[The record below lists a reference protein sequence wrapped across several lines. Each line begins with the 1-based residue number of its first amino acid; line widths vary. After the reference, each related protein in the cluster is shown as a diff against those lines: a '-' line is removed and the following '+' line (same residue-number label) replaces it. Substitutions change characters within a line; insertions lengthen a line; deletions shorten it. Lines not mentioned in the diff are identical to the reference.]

1 MAKVNAKTLKTY
13 NHQGFLTSNSGAN
26 NSDSPL
32 YPTQEDAYYIDAWS
46 GIELTDPNPAKLVKD
61 IEEGVYDK
69 VHFPTKRF
77 LNDLKVK
84 DLAGGLKKFNNLHE
98 LDEQPEGEH
107 FVFYLDG
114 VPKHQQ
120 SKTREIIIRV
130 MSHPDFIYRKEQNSG
145 RKPQI
150 IVNKG
155 LQSVL
160 AWGIH
165 RNQTDHLGNVIPD
178 HFHIFRSAHC
188 ITDKNYGVSTNDK
201 GEFTP
206 FINAA
211 NPNKRIV
218 NAALLLKDNKV
229 RLIVENQINRAL
241 ADAGIEATVEIGSL
255 QEKIGAPEDLKSE
268 KIKKEAEENNEPFA
282 EVAQKHINDQ
292 SLSEEDIS
300 DSLSSHGNLDE
311 ESIEKLEDII
321 KKTAFDSVQQVKLKQ
336 SRIKDLMAEIV
347 KEEQELQAINKGI
360 LYEAKYIQTKN
371 LLNETS
377 RKLESVNK
385 ELEEANKLNDD
396 FNEKIIENT
405 NTISNL
411 NDELARERKYNEEQ
425 ELQLNQLEK
434 ELETEKNI
442 NAENSAL
449 ITTLTDKNT
458 VLTAN
463 LEVEQEKTAD
473 LTDKN
478 AILAANLEL
487 EQGKTAELTAENA
500 ELKEKH
506 KIEIATLR
514 SEFAQKLVKYRK
526 NFVARVKNKV
536 ATAVEHAI
544 QAFRDN
550 ELPSLLKDATT
561 KAVSEYK
568 LKELPGKI
576 RKIREEEAK
585 KSEKEIK
592 ALTNDVS
599 TLKTNVDTLTA
610 DKDTLQKDFDEL
622 FNASKEKATEMN
634 NEIARLKE
642 ILKSNGINPDGDN
655 SPKKPKN
662 DNKI

>member
-1 MAKVNAKTLKTY
+1 MAKVNAKGLKTY

-26 NSDSPL
+26 SSDSPL

-46 GIELTDPNPAKLVKD
+46 GIEITDPNPAKLVKD

-84 DLAGGLKKFNNLHE
+84 DLAGGLKKFNKLHE

-114 VPKHQQ
+114 VPKHLQ
-120 SKTREIIIRV
+120 SKTREIIIREI
-130 MSHPDFIYRKEQNSG
+130 SHPDFIFRKEQNSG

-178 HFHIFRSAHC
+178 HFHLFRSAHC

-201 GEFTP
+201 GEFIP

-229 RLIVENQINRAL
+229 RTIVENQINMAL
-241 ADAGIEATVEIGSL
+241 AAAGIEATVTLGSL
-255 QEKIGAPEDLKSE
+255 QEEIGATDEIKSE
-268 KIKKEAEENNEPFA
+268 KLKKEAEENNKPLA
-282 EVAQKHINDQ
+282 DVAQEHINDE
-292 SLSEEDIS
+292 SLDDEEIS
-300 DSLSSHGNLDE
+300 DSLMQHGNLSE
-311 ESIEKLEDII
+311 QSIEKLESII
-321 KKTAFDSVQQVKLKQ
+321 NKTAFDSNEQVRRKQ
-336 SRIKDLMAEIV
+336 AQIKELMAELV
-347 KEEQELQAINKGI
+347 EREQELQAINKGI
-360 LYEAKYIQTKN
+360 LYEAKYIHAKN

-385 ELEEANKLNDD
+385 ELEESNKLNDE

-425 ELQLNQLEK
+425 ELQLNQLET
-434 ELETEKNI
+434 ELETERKL
-442 NAENSAL
+442 NAKNSAL

-463 LEVEQEKTAD
+463 LEVEQEKTA
-473 LTDKN
+473 
-478 AILAANLEL
+478 
-487 EQGKTAELTAENA
+487 ELTAENA

-506 KIEIATLR
+506 KVEIATLR

-526 NFVARVKNKV
+526 NFVARVRNKV

-544 QAFRDN
+544 QAFKDN
-550 ELPSLLKDATT
+550 QLPSLLKDATT

-568 LKELPGKI
+568 LKELPGKL
-576 RKIREEEAK
+576 KKVREEEAT
-585 KSEKEIK
+585 KSAKEIK
-592 ALTNDVS
+592 ALTNDV
-599 TLKTNVDTLTA
+599 NTLTA

>member
-1 MAKVNAKTLKTY
+1 MAKVNAKGLKTY

-26 NSDSPL
+26 SSDSPL

-46 GIELTDPNPAKLVKD
+46 GIEITDPNPAKLVKD

-84 DLAGGLKKFNNLHE
+84 DLAGGLKKFNKLHE

-114 VPKHQQ
+114 VPKHLQ
-120 SKTREIIIRV
+120 SKTREIIIREI
-130 MSHPDFIYRKEQNSG
+130 SHPDFIFRKEQNSG

-178 HFHIFRSAHC
+178 HFHLFRSAHC

-229 RLIVENQINRAL
+229 RTIVENQINMAL
-241 ADAGIEATVEIGSL
+241 AAAGIEATVTLGSL
-255 QEKIGAPEDLKSE
+255 QEEIGATDEIKSE
-268 KIKKEAEENNEPFA
+268 KLKKEAEENNKPLA
-282 EVAQKHINDQ
+282 DVAQEHINDE
-292 SLSEEDIS
+292 SLDDEEIS
-300 DSLSSHGNLDE
+300 DSLMQHGNLSE
-311 ESIEKLEDII
+311 QSIEKLESII
-321 KKTAFDSVQQVKLKQ
+321 NKTAFDSNEQVRRKQ
-336 SRIKDLMAEIV
+336 AQIKELMAELV
-347 KEEQELQAINKGI
+347 EREQELQAINKGI
-360 LYEAKYIQTKN
+360 LYEAKYIHAKN

-385 ELEEANKLNDD
+385 ELEESNKLNDE

-425 ELQLNQLEK
+425 ELQLNQLEADL
-434 ELETEKNI
+434 ELEKNI
-442 NAENSAL
+442 NAENSEL
-449 ITTLTDKNT
+449 ITTLTDKNAA
-458 VLTAN
+458 LAAN
-463 LEVEQEKTAD
+463 LEVEQE
-473 LTDKN
+473 
-478 AILAANLEL
+478 
-487 EQGKTAELTAENA
+487 KTAELTAENA

-506 KIEIATLR
+506 KVEIATLR

-526 NFVARVKNKV
+526 NFVARVRNKV

-544 QAFRDN
+544 QAFKDN
-550 ELPSLLKDATT
+550 QLPSLLKDATT

-576 RKIREEEAK
+576 RKIREEEAT
-585 KSEKEIK
+585 KSANEIK

-599 TLKTNVDTLTA
+599 ILKTNVETLTA

>member
-1 MAKVNAKTLKTY
+1 MAKVNAKGLKTY

-26 NSDSPL
+26 SSDSPL

-46 GIELTDPNPAKLVKD
+46 GIEITDPNPAKLVKD

-84 DLAGGLKKFNNLHE
+84 DLAGGLKKFNKLHE

-114 VPKHQQ
+114 VPKHLQ
-120 SKTREIIIRV
+120 SKTREIIIREI
-130 MSHPDFIYRKEQNSG
+130 SHPDFIFRKEQNSG

-178 HFHIFRSAHC
+178 HFHLFRSAHC

-201 GEFTP
+201 GEFIP

-229 RLIVENQINRAL
+229 RTIVENQINMAL
-241 ADAGIEATVEIGSL
+241 AAAGIEATVTLGSL
-255 QEKIGAPEDLKSE
+255 QEEIGATDEIKSE
-268 KIKKEAEENNEPFA
+268 KLKKEAEENNKPL
-282 EVAQKHINDQ
+282 DD
-292 SLSEEDIS
+292 EEIS
-300 DSLSSHGNLDE
+300 DSLMQHGNLSE
-311 ESIEKLEDII
+311 QSIEKLESII
-321 KKTAFDSVQQVKLKQ
+321 NKTAFDSNEQVRRKQ
-336 SRIKDLMAEIV
+336 AQIKELMAELV
-347 KEEQELQAINKGI
+347 EREQELQAINKGI
-360 LYEAKYIQTKN
+360 LYEAKYIHAKN

-385 ELEEANKLNDD
+385 ELEESNKLNDE

-425 ELQLNQLEK
+425 ELQLNQLET
-434 ELETEKNI
+434 ELETERNI
-442 NAENSAL
+442 NAKNSAL

-463 LEVEQEKTAD
+463 LEVEQEKTA
-473 LTDKN
+473 
-478 AILAANLEL
+478 
-487 EQGKTAELTAENA
+487 ELTAENA

-506 KIEIATLR
+506 KVEIATLR

-526 NFVARVKNKV
+526 NFVARVRNKV

-544 QAFRDN
+544 QAFKDN
-550 ELPSLLKDATT
+550 QLPSLLKDATT

-568 LKELPGKI
+568 LKELPGKL
-576 RKIREEEAK
+576 KKVREEEAT
-585 KSEKEIK
+585 KSAKEIK
-592 ALTNDVS
+592 ALTNDV
-599 TLKTNVDTLTA
+599 NTLTA

-662 DNKI
+662 DNKK

>member
-1 MAKVNAKTLKTY
+1 MAKVNAKGLKTY

-26 NSDSPL
+26 SSDSPL

-46 GIELTDPNPAKLVKD
+46 GIEITDPNPAKLVKD

-84 DLAGGLKKFNNLHE
+84 DLAGGLKKFNKLHE

-114 VPKHQQ
+114 VPKHLQ
-120 SKTREIIIRV
+120 SKTREIIIREI
-130 MSHPDFIYRKEQNSG
+130 SHPDFIFRKEQNSG

-178 HFHIFRSAHC
+178 HFHLFRSAHC

-201 GEFTP
+201 GEFIP

-229 RLIVENQINRAL
+229 RTIVENQINMAL
-241 ADAGIEATVEIGSL
+241 AAAGIEATVTLGSL
-255 QEKIGAPEDLKSE
+255 QEEIGATDEIKSE
-268 KIKKEAEENNEPFA
+268 KLKKEAEENNKPLA
-282 EVAQKHINDQ
+282 DVAQEHINDE
-292 SLSEEDIS
+292 SLDDEEIS
-300 DSLSSHGNLDE
+300 DSLMQHGNLSE
-311 ESIEKLEDII
+311 QSIEKLESII
-321 KKTAFDSVQQVKLKQ
+321 NKTAFDSNEQVRRKQ
-336 SRIKDLMAEIV
+336 AQIKELMAELV
-347 KEEQELQAINKGI
+347 EREQELQAINKGI
-360 LYEAKYIQTKN
+360 LYEAKYIHAKN

-385 ELEEANKLNDD
+385 DLEESNKLNDE

-425 ELQLNQLEK
+425 ELQLNQLEI
-434 ELETEKNI
+434 ELETERNI
-442 NAENSAL
+442 NAKNSAL

-463 LEVEQEKTAD
+463 LEVEQEKTA
-473 LTDKN
+473 
-478 AILAANLEL
+478 
-487 EQGKTAELTAENA
+487 ELTAENA

-506 KIEIATLR
+506 KVEIATLR

-526 NFVARVKNKV
+526 NFVARVRNKV

-544 QAFRDN
+544 QAFKDN
-550 ELPSLLKDATT
+550 QLPSLLKDATT

-568 LKELPGKI
+568 LKELPGKL
-576 RKIREEEAK
+576 KKVREEEAT
-585 KSEKEIK
+585 KSAKEIK
-592 ALTNDVS
+592 ALTNDV
-599 TLKTNVDTLTA
+599 NTLTA

>member
-1 MAKVNAKTLKTY
+1 MAKVNAKGLKTY

-26 NSDSPL
+26 SSDSPL

-46 GIELTDPNPAKLVKD
+46 GIEITDPNPAKLVKD

-84 DLAGGLKKFNNLHE
+84 DLAGGLKKFNKLHE

-114 VPKHQQ
+114 VPKHLQ
-120 SKTREIIIRV
+120 SKTREIIIREI
-130 MSHPDFIYRKEQNSG
+130 SHPDFIFRKEQNSG

-178 HFHIFRSAHC
+178 HFHLFRSAHC

-201 GEFTP
+201 GEFIP

-229 RLIVENQINRAL
+229 RTIVENQINMAL
-241 ADAGIEATVEIGSL
+241 AAAGIEATVTLGSL
-255 QEKIGAPEDLKSE
+255 QEEIGATDEIKSE
-268 KIKKEAEENNEPFA
+268 KLKKEAEENNKPLA
-282 EVAQKHINDQ
+282 DVAQEHINDE
-292 SLSEEDIS
+292 SLDDEEIS
-300 DSLSSHGNLDE
+300 DSLMQHGNLSE
-311 ESIEKLEDII
+311 QSIEKLESII
-321 KKTAFDSVQQVKLKQ
+321 NKTAFDSNEQVRRKQ
-336 SRIKDLMAEIV
+336 AQIKELMAELV
-347 KEEQELQAINKGI
+347 EREQELQAINKGI
-360 LYEAKYIQTKN
+360 LYEAKYIHAKN

-377 RKLESVNK
+377 KKLESVNK
-385 ELEEANKLNDD
+385 ELEESNKLNDE

-425 ELQLNQLEK
+425 ELQLNQLET
-434 ELETEKNI
+434 ELETERNI
-442 NAENSAL
+442 NAKNSAL

-458 VLTAN
+458 VLT
-463 LEVEQEKTAD
+463 
-473 LTDKN
+473 
-478 AILAANLEL
+478 ANLEL

-506 KIEIATLR
+506 KVEIATLR

-526 NFVARVKNKV
+526 NFVARVRNKV

-544 QAFRDN
+544 QAFKDN
-550 ELPSLLKDATT
+550 QLPSLLKDATT

-568 LKELPGKI
+568 LKELPGKL
-576 RKIREEEAK
+576 KKVREEEAT
-585 KSEKEIK
+585 KSAKEIK
-592 ALTNDVS
+592 ALTNDV
-599 TLKTNVDTLTA
+599 NTLTA

-662 DNKI
+662 DKK

>member
-1 MAKVNAKTLKTY
+1 MAKVNAKGLKTY

-26 NSDSPL
+26 SSDSPL

-46 GIELTDPNPAKLVKD
+46 GIEITDPNPAKLVKD

-84 DLAGGLKKFNNLHE
+84 DLAGGLKKFNKLHE

-114 VPKHQQ
+114 VPKHLQ
-120 SKTREIIIRV
+120 SKTREIIIREI
-130 MSHPDFIYRKEQNSG
+130 SHPDFIFRKEQNSG

-178 HFHIFRSAHC
+178 HFHLFRSAHC

-201 GEFTP
+201 GEFIP

-229 RLIVENQINRAL
+229 RTIVENQINMAL
-241 ADAGIEATVEIGSL
+241 AAAGIEATVTLGSL
-255 QEKIGAPEDLKSE
+255 QEEIGATDEIKSE
-268 KIKKEAEENNEPFA
+268 KLKKEAEENNKPLA
-282 EVAQKHINDQ
+282 DVAQEHINDE
-292 SLSEEDIS
+292 SLDDEEIS
-300 DSLSSHGNLDE
+300 DSLMQHGNLSE
-311 ESIEKLEDII
+311 QSIEKLESII
-321 KKTAFDSVQQVKLKQ
+321 NKTAFDSNEQVRRKQ
-336 SRIKDLMAEIV
+336 AQIKELMAELV
-347 KEEQELQAINKGI
+347 EREQELQAINKGI
-360 LYEAKYIQTKN
+360 LYEAKYIHAKN
-371 LLNETS
+371 LLNEIS
-377 RKLESVNK
+377 RKLEAVNK
-385 ELEEANKLNDD
+385 ELEESNKLNDE

-425 ELQLNQLEK
+425 ELQLNQLET
-434 ELETEKNI
+434 ELETERKI
-442 NAENSAL
+442 NAKNSAL

-463 LEVEQEKTAD
+463 LEVEQEKTA
-473 LTDKN
+473 
-478 AILAANLEL
+478 
-487 EQGKTAELTAENA
+487 ELTAENA

-506 KIEIATLR
+506 KVEIATLR

-544 QAFRDN
+544 QAFKDN
-550 ELPSLLKDATT
+550 QLPSLLKDATT

-576 RKIREEEAK
+576 RKIREEEAT
-585 KSEKEIK
+585 KSANEIK

-599 TLKTNVDTLTA
+599 ILKTNVETLTA

-662 DNKI
+662 DKK

>member
-434 ELETEKNI
+434 ELETERNI
-442 NAENSAL
+442 NAKNSAL

-463 LEVEQEKTAD
+463 LEVEQEKTA
-473 LTDKN
+473 
-478 AILAANLEL
+478 
-487 EQGKTAELTAENA
+487 ELTAENA

-506 KIEIATLR
+506 KVEIATLR

-526 NFVARVKNKV
+526 NFVARVRNKV

-544 QAFRDN
+544 QAFKDN
-550 ELPSLLKDATT
+550 QLPSLLKDATT

-568 LKELPGKI
+568 LKELPGKL
-576 RKIREEEAK
+576 KKVREEEAT
-585 KSEKEIK
+585 KSAKEIK
-592 ALTNDVS
+592 ALTNDV
-599 TLKTNVDTLTA
+599 NTLTA

>member
-1 MAKVNAKTLKTY
+1 MAKVNAKGLKTY

-26 NSDSPL
+26 SSDSPL

-46 GIELTDPNPAKLVKD
+46 GIEITDPNPAKLVKD

-84 DLAGGLKKFNNLHE
+84 DLAGGLKKFNKLHE

-114 VPKHQQ
+114 VPKHLQ
-120 SKTREIIIRV
+120 SKTREIIIREI
-130 MSHPDFIYRKEQNSG
+130 SHPDFIFRKEQNSG

-178 HFHIFRSAHC
+178 HFHLFRSAHC

-201 GEFTP
+201 GEFIP

-229 RLIVENQINRAL
+229 RTIVENQINMAL
-241 ADAGIEATVEIGSL
+241 AAAGIEATVTLGSL
-255 QEKIGAPEDLKSE
+255 QEEIGATDEIKSE
-268 KIKKEAEENNEPFA
+268 KLKKEAEENNKPLA
-282 EVAQKHINDQ
+282 DVAQEHINDE
-292 SLSEEDIS
+292 SLDDEEIS
-300 DSLSSHGNLDE
+300 DSLMQHGNLSE
-311 ESIEKLEDII
+311 QSIEKLESII
-321 KKTAFDSVQQVKLKQ
+321 NKTAFDSNEQVRRKQ
-336 SRIKDLMAEIV
+336 AQIKELMAELV
-347 KEEQELQAINKGI
+347 EREQELQAINKGI
-360 LYEAKYIQTKN
+360 LYEAKYIHAKN

-385 ELEEANKLNDD
+385 ELEESNKLNDE

-425 ELQLNQLEK
+425 ELQLNQLET
-434 ELETEKNI
+434 ELETERNI
-442 NAENSAL
+442 NAKNSAL

-463 LEVEQEKTAD
+463 LEVEQEKTA
-473 LTDKN
+473 
-478 AILAANLEL
+478 
-487 EQGKTAELTAENA
+487 ELTAENA

-506 KIEIATLR
+506 KVEIATLR

-526 NFVARVKNKV
+526 NFVARVRNKV

-544 QAFRDN
+544 QAFKDN
-550 ELPSLLKDATT
+550 QLPSLLKDATT

-568 LKELPGKI
+568 LKELPGKL
-576 RKIREEEAK
+576 KKVREEEAT
-585 KSEKEIK
+585 KSAKEIK
-592 ALTNDVS
+592 ALTTDV
-599 TLKTNVDTLTA
+599 NTLTA

>member
-1 MAKVNAKTLKTY
+1 MAKVNAKGLKTY

-26 NSDSPL
+26 SSDSPL

-46 GIELTDPNPAKLVKD
+46 GIEITDPNPAKLVKD

-84 DLAGGLKKFNNLHE
+84 DLAGGLKKFNKLHE

-114 VPKHQQ
+114 VPKHLQ
-120 SKTREIIIRV
+120 SKTREIIIREI
-130 MSHPDFIYRKEQNSG
+130 SHPDFIFRKEQNSG

-178 HFHIFRSAHC
+178 HFHLFRSAHC

-201 GEFTP
+201 GEFIP

-229 RLIVENQINRAL
+229 RTIVENQINMAL
-241 ADAGIEATVEIGSL
+241 AAAGIEATVTLGSL
-255 QEKIGAPEDLKSE
+255 QEEIGATDEIKSE
-268 KIKKEAEENNEPFA
+268 KLKKEAEENNKPLA
-282 EVAQKHINDQ
+282 DVAQEHINDE
-292 SLSEEDIS
+292 SLDDEEIS
-300 DSLSSHGNLDE
+300 DSLMQHGNLSE
-311 ESIEKLEDII
+311 QSIEKLESII
-321 KKTAFDSVQQVKLKQ
+321 NKTAFDSNEQVRRKQ
-336 SRIKDLMAEIV
+336 AQIKELMAELV
-347 KEEQELQAINKGI
+347 EREQELQAINKGI
-360 LYEAKYIQTKN
+360 LYEAKYIHAKN

-385 ELEEANKLNDD
+385 ELEESNKLNDE

-425 ELQLNQLEK
+425 ELQLNQLET
-434 ELETEKNI
+434 ELETERNI
-442 NAENSAL
+442 NAKNSAL

-458 VLTAN
+458 VLT
-463 LEVEQEKTAD
+463 
-473 LTDKN
+473 
-478 AILAANLEL
+478 ANLEL

-506 KIEIATLR
+506 KVEIATLR

-526 NFVARVKNKV
+526 NFVARVRNKV

-544 QAFRDN
+544 QAFKDN
-550 ELPSLLKDATT
+550 QLPSLLKDATT

-568 LKELPGKI
+568 LKELPGKL
-576 RKIREEEAK
+576 KKVREEEAT
-585 KSEKEIK
+585 KSAKEIK
-592 ALTNDVS
+592 ALTNDV
-599 TLKTNVDTLTA
+599 NTLTA

-662 DNKI
+662 DKK

>member
-1 MAKVNAKTLKTY
+1 MAKVNAKGLKTY

-26 NSDSPL
+26 SSDSPL
-32 YPTQEDAYYIDAWS
+32 YPTQEEAYYIDAWS
-46 GIELTDPNPAKLVKD
+46 GIEITDPNPAKLVKD

-84 DLAGGLKKFNNLHE
+84 DLAGGLKKFNKLHE

-114 VPKHQQ
+114 VPKHLQ
-120 SKTREIIIRV
+120 SKTREIIIREI
-130 MSHPDFIYRKEQNSG
+130 SHPDFIFRKEQNSG

-178 HFHIFRSAHC
+178 HFHLFRSAHC

-201 GEFTP
+201 GEFIP

-229 RLIVENQINRAL
+229 RTIVENQINMAL
-241 ADAGIEATVEIGSL
+241 AAAGIEATVTLGSL
-255 QEKIGAPEDLKSE
+255 QEEIGATDEIKSE
-268 KIKKEAEENNEPFA
+268 KLKKEAEENNKPLA
-282 EVAQKHINDQ
+282 DVAQEHINDE
-292 SLSEEDIS
+292 SLDDEEIS
-300 DSLSSHGNLDE
+300 DSLMQHGNLSE
-311 ESIEKLEDII
+311 QSIEKLESII
-321 KKTAFDSVQQVKLKQ
+321 NKTAFDSNEQVRRKQ
-336 SRIKDLMAEIV
+336 AQIKELMAELV
-347 KEEQELQAINKGI
+347 EREQELQAINKGI
-360 LYEAKYIQTKN
+360 LYEAKYIHAKN

-385 ELEEANKLNDD
+385 ELEESNKLNDE

-425 ELQLNQLEK
+425 ELQLNQLET
-434 ELETEKNI
+434 ELETERNI
-442 NAENSAL
+442 NAKNSAL

-463 LEVEQEKTAD
+463 LEVEQEKTA
-473 LTDKN
+473 
-478 AILAANLEL
+478 
-487 EQGKTAELTAENA
+487 ELTAENA

-506 KIEIATLR
+506 KVEIATLR

-526 NFVARVKNKV
+526 NFVARVRNKV

-544 QAFRDN
+544 QAFKDN
-550 ELPSLLKDATT
+550 QLPSLLKDATT

-568 LKELPGKI
+568 LKELPGKL
-576 RKIREEEAK
+576 KKVREEEAT
-585 KSEKEIK
+585 KSAKEIK
-592 ALTNDVS
+592 ALTNDV
-599 TLKTNVDTLTA
+599 NTLTA

-662 DNKI
+662 DKK

>member
-130 MSHPDFIYRKEQNSG
+130 MSHPDFIFRKEQNSG

-178 HFHIFRSAHC
+178 HFHLFRSAHC

-201 GEFTP
+201 GEFIP

-385 ELEEANKLNDD
+385 ELEEANKLNDE

-425 ELQLNQLEK
+425 ELQLNQLET
-434 ELETEKNI
+434 ELETERNI
-442 NAENSAL
+442 NAKNSAL

-463 LEVEQEKTAD
+463 LEVEQEKTA
-473 LTDKN
+473 
-478 AILAANLEL
+478 
-487 EQGKTAELTAENA
+487 ELTAENA

-506 KIEIATLR
+506 KVEIATLR

-544 QAFRDN
+544 QAFKDHQ
-550 ELPSLLKDATT
+550 LPSLLKDATT

-568 LKELPGKI
+568 LKELPGKL
-576 RKIREEEAK
+576 KKVREEEAT
-585 KSEKEIK
+585 KSANEIK

-599 TLKTNVDTLTA
+599 ILKTNVETLTA

-622 FNASKEKATEMN
+622 FTASKEKATEMN

>member
-1 MAKVNAKTLKTY
+1 MAKVNAKGLKTY

-26 NSDSPL
+26 SSDSPL

-46 GIELTDPNPAKLVKD
+46 GIEITDPNPAKLVKD

-84 DLAGGLKKFNNLHE
+84 DLAGGLKKFNKLHE

-107 FVFYLDG
+107 FVFYLGG
-114 VPKHQQ
+114 VPKHLQ
-120 SKTREIIIRV
+120 SKTREIIIREI
-130 MSHPDFIYRKEQNSG
+130 SHPDFIFRKEQNSG

-178 HFHIFRSAHC
+178 HFHLFRSAHC

-201 GEFTP
+201 GEFIP

-229 RLIVENQINRAL
+229 RTIVENQINMAL
-241 ADAGIEATVEIGSL
+241 AAAGIEATVTLGSL
-255 QEKIGAPEDLKSE
+255 QEEIGATDEIKSE
-268 KIKKEAEENNEPFA
+268 KLKKEAEENNKPLA
-282 EVAQKHINDQ
+282 DVAQEHINDE
-292 SLSEEDIS
+292 SLDDEEIS
-300 DSLSSHGNLDE
+300 DSLMQHGNLSE
-311 ESIEKLEDII
+311 QSIEKLESII
-321 KKTAFDSVQQVKLKQ
+321 NKTAFDSNEQVRRKQ
-336 SRIKDLMAEIV
+336 AQIKELMAELV
-347 KEEQELQAINKGI
+347 EREQELQAINKGI
-360 LYEAKYIQTKN
+360 LYEAKYIHAKN

-385 ELEEANKLNDD
+385 ELEESNKLNDE

-425 ELQLNQLEK
+425 ELQLNQLET
-434 ELETEKNI
+434 ELETERNI
-442 NAENSAL
+442 NAKNSAL

-463 LEVEQEKTAD
+463 LEVEQEKTA
-473 LTDKN
+473 
-478 AILAANLEL
+478 
-487 EQGKTAELTAENA
+487 ELTAENA

-506 KIEIATLR
+506 KVEIATLR

-526 NFVARVKNKV
+526 NFVARVRNKV

-544 QAFRDN
+544 QAFKDN
-550 ELPSLLKDATT
+550 QLPSLLKDATT

-568 LKELPGKI
+568 LKELPGKL
-576 RKIREEEAK
+576 KKVREEEAT
-585 KSEKEIK
+585 KSAKEIK
-592 ALTNDVS
+592 ALTNDV
-599 TLKTNVDTLTA
+599 NTLTA

>member
-1 MAKVNAKTLKTY
+1 MAKVNAKGLKTY

-26 NSDSPL
+26 SSDSPL

-46 GIELTDPNPAKLVKD
+46 GIEITDPNPAKLVKD

-84 DLAGGLKKFNNLHE
+84 DLAGGLKKFNKLHE

-114 VPKHQQ
+114 VPKHLQ
-120 SKTREIIIRV
+120 SKTREIIIREI
-130 MSHPDFIYRKEQNSG
+130 SHPDFIFRKEQNSG

-178 HFHIFRSAHC
+178 HFHLFRSAHC

-201 GEFTP
+201 GEFIP

-229 RLIVENQINRAL
+229 RTIVENQINMAL
-241 ADAGIEATVEIGSL
+241 AAAGIEATVTLGSL
-255 QEKIGAPEDLKSE
+255 QEEIGATDEIKSE
-268 KIKKEAEENNEPFA
+268 KLKKEAEENNKPLA
-282 EVAQKHINDQ
+282 DVAQEHINDE
-292 SLSEEDIS
+292 SLDDEEIS
-300 DSLSSHGNLDE
+300 DSLMQHGNLSE
-311 ESIEKLEDII
+311 QSIEKLESII
-321 KKTAFDSVQQVKLKQ
+321 NKTAFDSNEQVRRKQ
-336 SRIKDLMAEIV
+336 AQIKELMAELV
-347 KEEQELQAINKGI
+347 EREQELQAINKGI
-360 LYEAKYIQTKN
+360 LYEAKYIHAKN
-371 LLNETS
+371 LLNEIS
-377 RKLESVNK
+377 RKLEAVNK
-385 ELEEANKLNDD
+385 ELEESNK
-396 FNEKIIENT
+396 
-405 NTISNL
+405 L

-425 ELQLNQLEK
+425 ELQLNQLET
-434 ELETEKNI
+434 ELETERKI
-442 NAENSAL
+442 NAKNSAL

-463 LEVEQEKTAD
+463 LEVEQEKTA
-473 LTDKN
+473 
-478 AILAANLEL
+478 
-487 EQGKTAELTAENA
+487 ELTAENA

-506 KIEIATLR
+506 KVEIATLR

-544 QAFRDN
+544 QAFKDN
-550 ELPSLLKDATT
+550 QLPSLLKDATT

-576 RKIREEEAK
+576 RKIREEEAT
-585 KSEKEIK
+585 KSANEIK

-599 TLKTNVDTLTA
+599 ILKTNVETLTA

-662 DNKI
+662 DKK

>member
-1 MAKVNAKTLKTY
+1 MAKVNAKGLKTY

-26 NSDSPL
+26 SSDSPL

-46 GIELTDPNPAKLVKD
+46 GIEITDPNPAKLVKD

-84 DLAGGLKKFNNLHE
+84 DLAGGLKKFNKLHE

-114 VPKHQQ
+114 VPKHLQ
-120 SKTREIIIRV
+120 SKTREIIIREI
-130 MSHPDFIYRKEQNSG
+130 SHPDFIFRKEQNSG

-178 HFHIFRSAHC
+178 HFHLFRSAHC

-229 RLIVENQINRAL
+229 RTVVENQINMAL
-241 ADAGIEATVEIGSL
+241 AAAGIEATVTLGSL
-255 QEKIGAPEDLKSE
+255 QEEIGATDEIKSE
-268 KIKKEAEENNEPFA
+268 KLKKEAEENNKPLA
-282 EVAQKHINDQ
+282 DVAQEHINDE
-292 SLSEEDIS
+292 SLDDEEIS
-300 DSLSSHGNLDE
+300 DSLMQHGNLSE
-311 ESIEKLEDII
+311 QSIEKLESII
-321 KKTAFDSVQQVKLKQ
+321 NKTAFDSNEQVRRKQ
-336 SRIKDLMAEIV
+336 AQIKELMAELV
-347 KEEQELQAINKGI
+347 EREQELQAINKGI
-360 LYEAKYIQTKN
+360 LYEAKYIHAKN

-385 ELEEANKLNDD
+385 ELEESNKLNDE

-425 ELQLNQLEK
+425 ELQLNQLET
-434 ELETEKNI
+434 ELETERNI

-458 VLTAN
+458 DLTAN
-463 LEVEQEKTAD
+463 LEVEQE
-473 LTDKN
+473 
-478 AILAANLEL
+478 
-487 EQGKTAELTAENA
+487 KTAELTAENA

-506 KIEIATLR
+506 KVEIATLR

-544 QAFRDN
+544 QAFKDN
-550 ELPSLLKDATT
+550 QLPSLLKDATT

-576 RKIREEEAK
+576 RKIREEEAT
-585 KSEKEIK
+585 KSANEIK

-599 TLKTNVDTLTA
+599 ILKTNVETLTA

>member
-1 MAKVNAKTLKTY
+1 M
-13 NHQGFLTSNSGAN
+13 
-26 NSDSPL
+26 
-32 YPTQEDAYYIDAWS
+32 
-46 GIELTDPNPAKLVKD
+46 
-61 IEEGVYDK
+61 
-69 VHFPTKRF
+69 
-77 LNDLKVK
+77 
-84 DLAGGLKKFNNLHE
+84 
-98 LDEQPEGEH
+98 
-107 FVFYLDG
+107 
-114 VPKHQQ
+114 
-120 SKTREIIIRV
+120 
-130 MSHPDFIYRKEQNSG
+130 
-145 RKPQI
+145 
-150 IVNKG
+150 
-155 LQSVL
+155 L

-178 HFHIFRSAHC
+178 HFHLFRSAHC

-201 GEFTP
+201 GEFIP

-241 ADAGIEATVEIGSL
+241 AAAGIEATVTLGSL
-255 QEKIGAPEDLKSE
+255 QEEIGATDEIKSE
-268 KIKKEAEENNEPFA
+268 KLKKEAEENNKPLA
-282 EVAQKHINDQ
+282 DVAQEHINDE
-292 SLSEEDIS
+292 SLDDEEIS
-300 DSLSSHGNLDE
+300 DSLMQHGNLSE
-311 ESIEKLEDII
+311 QSIEKLESII
-321 KKTAFDSVQQVKLKQ
+321 NKTAFDSNEQVRRKQ
-336 SRIKDLMAEIV
+336 AQIKELMAELV
-347 KEEQELQAINKGI
+347 EREQELQAINKGI
-360 LYEAKYIQTKN
+360 LYEAKYIHAKN

-385 ELEEANKLNDD
+385 ELEESNKLNDE

-425 ELQLNQLEK
+425 ELQLNQLET
-434 ELETEKNI
+434 ELETERNI
-442 NAENSAL
+442 NAKNSAL

-463 LEVEQEKTAD
+463 LEVEQEKTA
-473 LTDKN
+473 
-478 AILAANLEL
+478 
-487 EQGKTAELTAENA
+487 ELTAENA

-506 KIEIATLR
+506 KVEIATLR

-526 NFVARVKNKV
+526 NFVARVRNKV

-544 QAFRDN
+544 QAFKDN
-550 ELPSLLKDATT
+550 QLPSLLKDATT

-568 LKELPGKI
+568 LKELPGKL
-576 RKIREEEAK
+576 KKVREEEAT
-585 KSEKEIK
+585 KSAKEIK
-592 ALTNDVS
+592 ALTNDV
-599 TLKTNVDTLTA
+599 NTLTA

-662 DNKI
+662 DKK

>member
-1 MAKVNAKTLKTY
+1 MAKVNAKGLKTY

-26 NSDSPL
+26 SSDSPL

-46 GIELTDPNPAKLVKD
+46 GIEITDPNPAKLVKD

-84 DLAGGLKKFNNLHE
+84 DLAGGLKKFNKLHE

-114 VPKHQQ
+114 VPKHLQ
-120 SKTREIIIRV
+120 SKTREIIIREI
-130 MSHPDFIYRKEQNSG
+130 SHPDFIFRKEQNSG

-178 HFHIFRSAHC
+178 HFHLFRSAHC

-201 GEFTP
+201 GEFIP

-229 RLIVENQINRAL
+229 RTIVENQINRAL
-241 ADAGIEATVEIGSL
+241 AAAGIEATVTLGSL
-255 QEKIGAPEDLKSE
+255 QEEIGATDEIKSE
-268 KIKKEAEENNEPFA
+268 KLKKEAEENNKPLA
-282 EVAQKHINDQ
+282 DVAQEHINDE
-292 SLSEEDIS
+292 SLDDEEIS
-300 DSLSSHGNLDE
+300 DSLMQHGNLSE
-311 ESIEKLEDII
+311 QSIEKLESII
-321 KKTAFDSVQQVKLKQ
+321 NKTAFDSNEQVRRKQ
-336 SRIKDLMAEIV
+336 AQIKELMAELV
-347 KEEQELQAINKGI
+347 EREQELQAINKGI
-360 LYEAKYIQTKN
+360 LYEAKYIHAKN

-385 ELEEANKLNDD
+385 ELEESNKLNDE

-425 ELQLNQLEK
+425 ELQLNQLET
-434 ELETEKNI
+434 ELETERKI
-442 NAENSAL
+442 NAKNSAL

-463 LEVEQEKTAD
+463 LEVEQEKTA
-473 LTDKN
+473 
-478 AILAANLEL
+478 
-487 EQGKTAELTAENA
+487 ELTAENA

-506 KIEIATLR
+506 KVEIATLR

-544 QAFRDN
+544 QAFKDN
-550 ELPSLLKDATT
+550 QLPSLLKDATT

-576 RKIREEEAK
+576 RKIREEEAT
-585 KSEKEIK
+585 KSANEIK

-599 TLKTNVDTLTA
+599 ILKTNVETLTA

-662 DNKI
+662 DKK

>member
-1 MAKVNAKTLKTY
+1 MAKVNAKGLKTY

-26 NSDSPL
+26 SSDSPL

-46 GIELTDPNPAKLVKD
+46 GIEITDPNPAKLVKD

-84 DLAGGLKKFNNLHE
+84 DLAGGLKKFNKLHE

-114 VPKHQQ
+114 VPKHLQ
-120 SKTREIIIRV
+120 SKTREIIIREI
-130 MSHPDFIYRKEQNSG
+130 SHPDFIFRKEQNSG

-178 HFHIFRSAHC
+178 HFHLFRSAHC

-201 GEFTP
+201 GEFIP

-229 RLIVENQINRAL
+229 RTIVENQINMAL
-241 ADAGIEATVEIGSL
+241 AAAGIEATVTLGSL
-255 QEKIGAPEDLKSE
+255 QEEIGATDEIKSE
-268 KIKKEAEENNEPFA
+268 KLKKEAEENNKPLA
-282 EVAQKHINDQ
+282 DVAQEHINDE
-292 SLSEEDIS
+292 SLDDEEIS
-300 DSLSSHGNLDE
+300 DSLMQHGNLSE
-311 ESIEKLEDII
+311 QSIEKLESII
-321 KKTAFDSVQQVKLKQ
+321 NKTAFDSNEQVRRKQ
-336 SRIKDLMAEIV
+336 AQIKELMAELV
-347 KEEQELQAINKGI
+347 EREQELQAINKGI
-360 LYEAKYIQTKN
+360 LYEAKYIHAKN

-385 ELEEANKLNDD
+385 ELEESNKLNDE

-425 ELQLNQLEK
+425 ELQLNQLEADL
-434 ELETEKNI
+434 ELEKNI
-442 NAENSAL
+442 NAENSEL
-449 ITTLTDKNT
+449 ITTLTDKNA
-458 VLTAN
+458 VLAAN
-463 LEVEQEKTAD
+463 LEVEQE
-473 LTDKN
+473 
-478 AILAANLEL
+478 
-487 EQGKTAELTAENA
+487 KTAELTAENA

-506 KIEIATLR
+506 KVEIATLR

-526 NFVARVKNKV
+526 NFVARVRNKV

-544 QAFRDN
+544 QAFKDN
-550 ELPSLLKDATT
+550 QLPSLLKDATT

-568 LKELPGKI
+568 LKELPGKL
-576 RKIREEEAK
+576 KKVREEEAI
-585 KSEKEIK
+585 KSAKEIK
-592 ALTNDVS
+592 ALTNDV
-599 TLKTNVDTLTA
+599 NTLTA

-622 FNASKEKATEMN
+622 FTASKEKATEMN

-662 DNKI
+662 DNKK

>member
-1 MAKVNAKTLKTY
+1 MAKVNAKGLKTY

-26 NSDSPL
+26 SSDSPL

-46 GIELTDPNPAKLVKD
+46 GIEITDPNPAKLVKD

-84 DLAGGLKKFNNLHE
+84 DLAGGLKKFNKLHE

-114 VPKHQQ
+114 VPKHLQ
-120 SKTREIIIRV
+120 SKTREIIIREI
-130 MSHPDFIYRKEQNSG
+130 SHPDFIFRKEQNSG

-178 HFHIFRSAHC
+178 HFHLFRSAHC

-201 GEFTP
+201 GEFIP

-229 RLIVENQINRAL
+229 RTIVENQINMAL
-241 ADAGIEATVEIGSL
+241 AAAGIEATVTLGSL
-255 QEKIGAPEDLKSE
+255 QEEIGATDEIKSE
-268 KIKKEAEENNEPFA
+268 KLKKEAEENNKPLA
-282 EVAQKHINDQ
+282 DVAQEHINDE
-292 SLSEEDIS
+292 SLDDEEIS
-300 DSLSSHGNLDE
+300 DSLMQHGNLSE
-311 ESIEKLEDII
+311 QSIEKLESII
-321 KKTAFDSVQQVKLKQ
+321 NKTAFDSNEQVRRKQ
-336 SRIKDLMAEIV
+336 AQIKELMAELV
-347 KEEQELQAINKGI
+347 EREQELQAINKGI
-360 LYEAKYIQTKN
+360 LYEAKYIHAKN

-385 ELEEANKLNDD
+385 ELEESNKLNDE

-425 ELQLNQLEK
+425 ELQLNQLET
-434 ELETEKNI
+434 ELETERNI
-442 NAENSAL
+442 NAKNSAL

-463 LEVEQEKTAD
+463 LEVEQEKTA
-473 LTDKN
+473 
-478 AILAANLEL
+478 
-487 EQGKTAELTAENA
+487 ELTAENA

-506 KIEIATLR
+506 KVEIATLR

-526 NFVARVKNKV
+526 NFVARVRNKV

-544 QAFRDN
+544 QAFKDN
-550 ELPSLLKDATT
+550 QLPSLLKDATT

-568 LKELPGKI
+568 LKELPGKL
-576 RKIREEEAK
+576 KKVREEEAT
-585 KSEKEIK
+585 KSAKEIK
-592 ALTNDVS
+592 ALTNDV
-599 TLKTNVDTLTA
+599 NTLTA

-634 NEIARLKE
+634 NEIVRLKE

-662 DNKI
+662 DKK

>member
-1 MAKVNAKTLKTY
+1 MAKVNAKGLKTY

-26 NSDSPL
+26 SSDSPL

-46 GIELTDPNPAKLVKD
+46 GIEITDPNPAKLVKD

-84 DLAGGLKKFNNLHE
+84 DLAGGLKKFNKLHE

-114 VPKHQQ
+114 VPKHLQ
-120 SKTREIIIRV
+120 SKTREIIIREI
-130 MSHPDFIYRKEQNSG
+130 SHPDFIFRKEQNSG

-178 HFHIFRSAHC
+178 HFHLFRSAHC

-201 GEFTP
+201 GEFIP

-229 RLIVENQINRAL
+229 RTIVENQINMAL
-241 ADAGIEATVEIGSL
+241 AAAGIEATVTLGSL
-255 QEKIGAPEDLKSE
+255 QEEIGATDEIKSE
-268 KIKKEAEENNEPFA
+268 KLKKEAEENNKPLA
-282 EVAQKHINDQ
+282 DVAQEHINDE
-292 SLSEEDIS
+292 SLDDEEIS
-300 DSLSSHGNLDE
+300 DSLMQHGNLSE
-311 ESIEKLEDII
+311 QSIEKLESII
-321 KKTAFDSVQQVKLKQ
+321 NKTAFDSNEQVRRKQ
-336 SRIKDLMAEIV
+336 AQIKELMAELV
-347 KEEQELQAINKGI
+347 EREQELQAINKGI
-360 LYEAKYIQTKN
+360 LYEAKYIHAKN

-385 ELEEANKLNDD
+385 ELEESNKLNDE

-425 ELQLNQLEK
+425 ELQLNQLET
-434 ELETEKNI
+434 ELKTERNI

-458 VLTAN
+458 V
-463 LEVEQEKTAD
+463 
-473 LTDKN
+473 
-478 AILAANLEL
+478 LAANLEL

-506 KIEIATLR
+506 KVEIATLR

-526 NFVARVKNKV
+526 NFVARVRNKV

-544 QAFRDN
+544 QAFKDN
-550 ELPSLLKDATT
+550 QLPSLLKDATT

-568 LKELPGKI
+568 LKELPGKL
-576 RKIREEEAK
+576 KKVREEEAT
-585 KSEKEIK
+585 KSAKEIK
-592 ALTNDVS
+592 ALTNDV
-599 TLKTNVDTLTA
+599 NTLTA

>member
-1 MAKVNAKTLKTY
+1 MAKVNAKGLKTY

-26 NSDSPL
+26 SSDSPL

-46 GIELTDPNPAKLVKD
+46 GIEITDPNPAKLVKD

-84 DLAGGLKKFNNLHE
+84 DLAGGLKKFNKLHE

-114 VPKHQQ
+114 VPKHLQ
-120 SKTREIIIRV
+120 SKTREIIIREI
-130 MSHPDFIYRKEQNSG
+130 SHPDFIFRKEQNSG

-178 HFHIFRSAHC
+178 HFHLFRSAHC

-201 GEFTP
+201 GEFIP

-229 RLIVENQINRAL
+229 RTIVENQINMAL
-241 ADAGIEATVEIGSL
+241 AAAGIEATVTLGSL
-255 QEKIGAPEDLKSE
+255 QEEIGATDEIKSE
-268 KIKKEAEENNEPFA
+268 KLKKEAEENNKPLA
-282 EVAQKHINDQ
+282 DVAQEHINDE
-292 SLSEEDIS
+292 SLDDEEIS
-300 DSLSSHGNLDE
+300 DSLMQHGNLSE
-311 ESIEKLEDII
+311 QSIEKLESII
-321 KKTAFDSVQQVKLKQ
+321 NKTAFDSNEQVRRKQ
-336 SRIKDLMAEIV
+336 AQIKELMAELV
-347 KEEQELQAINKGI
+347 EREQELQAINKGI
-360 LYEAKYIQTKN
+360 LYEAKYIHAKN

-385 ELEEANKLNDD
+385 ELEESNKLNDE

-425 ELQLNQLEK
+425 ELQLNQLET
-434 ELETEKNI
+434 ELKTERNI

-463 LEVEQEKTAD
+463 LEVEQEKTA
-473 LTDKN
+473 
-478 AILAANLEL
+478 
-487 EQGKTAELTAENA
+487 ELTAENA

-506 KIEIATLR
+506 KVEIATLR

-526 NFVARVKNKV
+526 NFVARVRNKV

-544 QAFRDN
+544 QAFKDN
-550 ELPSLLKDATT
+550 QLPSLLKDATT

-568 LKELPGKI
+568 LKELPGKL
-576 RKIREEEAK
+576 KKVREEEAT
-585 KSEKEIK
+585 KSAKEIK
-592 ALTNDVS
+592 ALTNDV
-599 TLKTNVDTLTA
+599 NTLTA

>member
-26 NSDSPL
+26 SSDSPL

-46 GIELTDPNPAKLVKD
+46 GIEITDPNPAKLVKD

-84 DLAGGLKKFNNLHE
+84 DLAGGLKKFNKLHE

-114 VPKHQQ
+114 VPKHLQ
-120 SKTREIIIRV
+120 SKTREIIIREI
-130 MSHPDFIYRKEQNSG
+130 SHPDFIFRKEQNSG

-178 HFHIFRSAHC
+178 HFHLFRSAHC

-201 GEFTP
+201 GEFIP

-229 RLIVENQINRAL
+229 RTIVENQINMAL
-241 ADAGIEATVEIGSL
+241 AAAGIEATVTLGSL
-255 QEKIGAPEDLKSE
+255 QEEIGATDEIKSE
-268 KIKKEAEENNEPFA
+268 KLKKEAEENNKPLA
-282 EVAQKHINDQ
+282 DVAQEHINDE
-292 SLSEEDIS
+292 SLDDEEIS
-300 DSLSSHGNLDE
+300 DSLMQHGNLSE
-311 ESIEKLEDII
+311 QSIEKLESII
-321 KKTAFDSVQQVKLKQ
+321 NKTAFDSNEQVRRKQ
-336 SRIKDLMAEIV
+336 AQIKELMAELV
-347 KEEQELQAINKGI
+347 EREQELQAINKGI
-360 LYEAKYIQTKN
+360 LYEAKYIHAKN

-385 ELEEANKLNDD
+385 ELEESNKLNDE

-425 ELQLNQLEK
+425 ELQLNQLEADL
-434 ELETEKNI
+434 ELEKNI
-442 NAENSAL
+442 NAKNSEL
-449 ITTLTDKNT
+449 ITTLTDKNAA
-458 VLTAN
+458 LAAN
-463 LEVEQEKTAD
+463 LEVEQE
-473 LTDKN
+473 
-478 AILAANLEL
+478 
-487 EQGKTAELTAENA
+487 KTAELTAENA

-506 KIEIATLR
+506 KVEIATLR

-526 NFVARVKNKV
+526 NFVARVRNKV

-544 QAFRDN
+544 QAFKDN
-550 ELPSLLKDATT
+550 QLPSLLKDATT

-568 LKELPGKI
+568 LKELPGKL
-576 RKIREEEAK
+576 KKVREEEAT
-585 KSEKEIK
+585 KSAKEIK
-592 ALTNDVS
+592 ALTNDV
-599 TLKTNVDTLTA
+599 NTLTA

>member
-1 MAKVNAKTLKTY
+1 MAKVNAKGLKTY

-26 NSDSPL
+26 SSDSPL

-46 GIELTDPNPAKLVKD
+46 GIEITDPNPAKLVKD

-84 DLAGGLKKFNNLHE
+84 DLAGGLKKFNKLHE

-114 VPKHQQ
+114 VPKHLQ
-120 SKTREIIIRV
+120 SKTREIIIREI
-130 MSHPDFIYRKEQNSG
+130 SHPDFIFRKEQNSG

-178 HFHIFRSAHC
+178 HFHLFRSAHC

-201 GEFTP
+201 GEFIP

-229 RLIVENQINRAL
+229 RTIVENQINMAL
-241 ADAGIEATVEIGSL
+241 AAAGIEATVTLGSL
-255 QEKIGAPEDLKSE
+255 QEEIGATDEIKSE
-268 KIKKEAEENNEPFA
+268 KLKKEAEENNKPLA
-282 EVAQKHINDQ
+282 DVAQEHINDE
-292 SLSEEDIS
+292 SLDDEEIS
-300 DSLSSHGNLDE
+300 DSLMQHGNLSE
-311 ESIEKLEDII
+311 QSIEKLESII
-321 KKTAFDSVQQVKLKQ
+321 NKTAFDSNEQVRRKQ
-336 SRIKDLMAEIV
+336 AQIKELMAELV
-347 KEEQELQAINKGI
+347 EREQELQAINKGI
-360 LYEAKYIQTKN
+360 LYEAKYIHAKN

-385 ELEEANKLNDD
+385 ELEESNKLNDE

-425 ELQLNQLEK
+425 ELQLNQLET
-434 ELETEKNI
+434 ELETERNI
-442 NAENSAL
+442 NTKNSAL

-463 LEVEQEKTAD
+463 LEVEQEKTA
-473 LTDKN
+473 
-478 AILAANLEL
+478 
-487 EQGKTAELTAENA
+487 ELTAENA

-506 KIEIATLR
+506 KVEIATLR

-526 NFVARVKNKV
+526 NFVARVRNKV

-544 QAFRDN
+544 QAFKDN
-550 ELPSLLKDATT
+550 QLPSLLKDATT

-568 LKELPGKI
+568 LKELPGKL
-576 RKIREEEAK
+576 KKVREEEAT
-585 KSEKEIK
+585 KSAKEIK
-592 ALTNDVS
+592 ALTNDV
-599 TLKTNVDTLTA
+599 NTLTA

>member
-1 MAKVNAKTLKTY
+1 MAKVNAKGLKTY

-26 NSDSPL
+26 SSDSPL

-46 GIELTDPNPAKLVKD
+46 GIEITDPNPAKLVKD

-84 DLAGGLKKFNNLHE
+84 DLAGGLKKFNKLHE

-114 VPKHQQ
+114 VPKHLQ
-120 SKTREIIIRV
+120 SKTREIIIREI
-130 MSHPDFIYRKEQNSG
+130 SHPDFIFRKEQNSG

-178 HFHIFRSAHC
+178 HFHLFRSAHC

-229 RLIVENQINRAL
+229 RTIVENQINMAL
-241 ADAGIEATVEIGSL
+241 AAAGIEATVTLGSL
-255 QEKIGAPEDLKSE
+255 QEEIGATDEIKSE
-268 KIKKEAEENNEPFA
+268 KLKKEAEENNKPLA
-282 EVAQKHINDQ
+282 DVAQEHINDE
-292 SLSEEDIS
+292 SLDDEEIS
-300 DSLSSHGNLDE
+300 DSLMQHGNLSE
-311 ESIEKLEDII
+311 QSIEKLESII
-321 KKTAFDSVQQVKLKQ
+321 NKTAFDSNEQVRRKQ
-336 SRIKDLMAEIV
+336 AQIKELMAELV
-347 KEEQELQAINKGI
+347 EREQELQAINKGI
-360 LYEAKYIQTKN
+360 LYEAKYIHAKN

-385 ELEEANKLNDD
+385 ELEESNKLNDE

-425 ELQLNQLEK
+425 ELQLNQLET
-434 ELETEKNI
+434 ELKTERNI

-458 VLTAN
+458 V
-463 LEVEQEKTAD
+463 
-473 LTDKN
+473 
-478 AILAANLEL
+478 LAANLEL

-506 KIEIATLR
+506 KVEIATLR

-526 NFVARVKNKV
+526 NFVARVRNKV

-544 QAFRDN
+544 QAFKDN
-550 ELPSLLKDATT
+550 QLPSLLKDATT

-568 LKELPGKI
+568 LKELPGKL
-576 RKIREEEAK
+576 KKVREEEAT
-585 KSEKEIK
+585 KSAKEIK
-592 ALTNDVS
+592 ALTNDV
-599 TLKTNVDTLTA
+599 NTLTA

-662 DNKI
+662 DKK

>member
-1 MAKVNAKTLKTY
+1 MAKVNAKGLKTY

-26 NSDSPL
+26 SSDSPL

-46 GIELTDPNPAKLVKD
+46 GIEITDPNPAKLVKD

-84 DLAGGLKKFNNLHE
+84 DLAGGLKKFNKLHE

-114 VPKHQQ
+114 VPKHLQ
-120 SKTREIIIRV
+120 SKTREIIIREI
-130 MSHPDFIYRKEQNSG
+130 SHPDFIFRKEQNSG

-178 HFHIFRSAHC
+178 HFHLFRSAHC

-201 GEFTP
+201 GEFIP

-229 RLIVENQINRAL
+229 RTIVENQINMAL
-241 ADAGIEATVEIGSL
+241 AAAGIEATVTLGSL
-255 QEKIGAPEDLKSE
+255 QEEIGATDEIKSE
-268 KIKKEAEENNEPFA
+268 KLKKEAEENNKPLA
-282 EVAQKHINDQ
+282 DVAQEHINDE
-292 SLSEEDIS
+292 SLDDEEIS
-300 DSLSSHGNLDE
+300 DSLMQYGNLSE
-311 ESIEKLEDII
+311 QSIEKLESII
-321 KKTAFDSVQQVKLKQ
+321 NKTAFDSNEQVRRKQ
-336 SRIKDLMAEIV
+336 AQIKELMAELV
-347 KEEQELQAINKGI
+347 EREQELQAINKGI
-360 LYEAKYIQTKN
+360 LYEAKYIHAKN
-371 LLNETS
+371 LLNEIS
-377 RKLESVNK
+377 RKLEAVNK
-385 ELEEANKLNDD
+385 ELEESNKLNDE

-425 ELQLNQLEK
+425 ELQLNQLEADL
-434 ELETEKNI
+434 ELEKKI
-442 NAENSAL
+442 NAENSEL
-449 ITTLTDKNT
+449 ITTLTDKNAA
-458 VLTAN
+458 LAAN
-463 LEVEQEKTAD
+463 LEVEQE
-473 LTDKN
+473 
-478 AILAANLEL
+478 
-487 EQGKTAELTAENA
+487 KTAELTAENA

-506 KIEIATLR
+506 KVEIATLR

-526 NFVARVKNKV
+526 NFVARVRNKV

-544 QAFRDN
+544 QAFKDN
-550 ELPSLLKDATT
+550 QLPSLLKDATT

-568 LKELPGKI
+568 LKELPGKL
-576 RKIREEEAK
+576 KKVREEEAT
-585 KSEKEIK
+585 KSAKEIK
-592 ALTNDVS
+592 ALTNDV
-599 TLKTNVDTLTA
+599 NTLTA

-662 DNKI
+662 DKK

>member
-1 MAKVNAKTLKTY
+1 MAKVNAKGLKTY

-26 NSDSPL
+26 SSDSPL

-46 GIELTDPNPAKLVKD
+46 GIEITDPNPAKLVKD

-84 DLAGGLKKFNNLHE
+84 DLAGGLKKFNKLHE

-114 VPKHQQ
+114 VPKHLQ
-120 SKTREIIIRV
+120 SKTREIIIREI
-130 MSHPDFIYRKEQNSG
+130 SHPDFIFRKEQNSG

-178 HFHIFRSAHC
+178 HFHLFRSAHC

-201 GEFTP
+201 GEFIP

-241 ADAGIEATVEIGSL
+241 AAAGIEATVTLGSL
-255 QEKIGAPEDLKSE
+255 QEEIGATDEIKSE
-268 KIKKEAEENNEPFA
+268 KLKKEAEENNKPLA
-282 EVAQKHINDQ
+282 DVAQEHINDE
-292 SLSEEDIS
+292 SLDDEEIS
-300 DSLSSHGNLDE
+300 DSLMQHGNLSE
-311 ESIEKLEDII
+311 QSIEKLESII
-321 KKTAFDSVQQVKLKQ
+321 NKTAFDSNEQVRRKQ
-336 SRIKDLMAEIV
+336 AQIKELMAELV
-347 KEEQELQAINKGI
+347 EREQELQAINKGI
-360 LYEAKYIQTKN
+360 LYEAKYIHAKN

-385 ELEEANKLNDD
+385 ELEESNKLNDE

-425 ELQLNQLEK
+425 ELQLNQLEA
-434 ELETEKNI
+434 ELETERNI
-442 NAENSAL
+442 NAKNSAL

-463 LEVEQEKTAD
+463 LEVEQEKTA
-473 LTDKN
+473 
-478 AILAANLEL
+478 
-487 EQGKTAELTAENA
+487 ELTAENA

-506 KIEIATLR
+506 KVEIATLR

-526 NFVARVKNKV
+526 NFVARVRNKV

-544 QAFRDN
+544 QAFKDN
-550 ELPSLLKDATT
+550 QLPSLLKDATT

-568 LKELPGKI
+568 LKELPGKL
-576 RKIREEEAK
+576 KKVREEEAT
-585 KSEKEIK
+585 KSAKEIK
-592 ALTNDVS
+592 ALTNDV
-599 TLKTNVDTLTA
+599 NTLTA

-662 DNKI
+662 DKK

>member
-1 MAKVNAKTLKTY
+1 MAKVNAKGLKTY

-26 NSDSPL
+26 SSDSPL
-32 YPTQEDAYYIDAWS
+32 YPTQEDAYYVDAWS
-46 GIELTDPNPAKLVKD
+46 GIEITDPNPAKLVKD

-84 DLAGGLKKFNNLHE
+84 DLAGGLKKFNKLHE

-114 VPKHQQ
+114 VPKHLQ
-120 SKTREIIIRV
+120 SKTREIIIREI
-130 MSHPDFIYRKEQNSG
+130 SHPDFIFRKEQNSG

-178 HFHIFRSAHC
+178 HFHLFRSAHC

-201 GEFTP
+201 GEFIP

-229 RLIVENQINRAL
+229 RTIVENQINMAL
-241 ADAGIEATVEIGSL
+241 AAAGIEATVTLGSL
-255 QEKIGAPEDLKSE
+255 QEEIGATDEIKSE
-268 KIKKEAEENNEPFA
+268 KLKKEAEENNKPLA
-282 EVAQKHINDQ
+282 DVAQEHINDE
-292 SLSEEDIS
+292 SLDDEEIS
-300 DSLSSHGNLDE
+300 DSLMQHGNLSE
-311 ESIEKLEDII
+311 QSIEKLESII
-321 KKTAFDSVQQVKLKQ
+321 NKTAFDSNEQVRRKQ
-336 SRIKDLMAEIV
+336 AQIKELMAELV
-347 KEEQELQAINKGI
+347 EREQELQAINKGI
-360 LYEAKYIQTKN
+360 LYEAKYIHAKN

-385 ELEEANKLNDD
+385 ELEESNKLNDE

-425 ELQLNQLEK
+425 ELQLNQLET
-434 ELETEKNI
+434 ELETERNI
-442 NAENSAL
+442 NAKNSAL

-458 VLTAN
+458 VLT
-463 LEVEQEKTAD
+463 
-473 LTDKN
+473 
-478 AILAANLEL
+478 ANLEL

-506 KIEIATLR
+506 KVEIATLR

-526 NFVARVKNKV
+526 NFVARVRNKV

-544 QAFRDN
+544 QAFKDN
-550 ELPSLLKDATT
+550 QLPSLLKDATT

-568 LKELPGKI
+568 LKELPGKL
-576 RKIREEEAK
+576 KKVREEEAT
-585 KSEKEIK
+585 KSAKEIK
-592 ALTNDVS
+592 ALTNDV
-599 TLKTNVDTLTA
+599 NTLTA

-662 DNKI
+662 DKK

>member
-1 MAKVNAKTLKTY
+1 MAKVNAKGLKTY

-26 NSDSPL
+26 SSDSPL

-46 GIELTDPNPAKLVKD
+46 GIEITDPNPAKLVKD

-84 DLAGGLKKFNNLHE
+84 DLAGGLKKFNKLHE

-114 VPKHQQ
+114 VPKHLQ
-120 SKTREIIIRV
+120 SKTREIIIREI
-130 MSHPDFIYRKEQNSG
+130 SHPDFIFRKEQNSG

-178 HFHIFRSAHC
+178 HFHLFRSAHC

-201 GEFTP
+201 GEFIP

-229 RLIVENQINRAL
+229 RTIVENQINMAL
-241 ADAGIEATVEIGSL
+241 AAAGIEATVTLGSL
-255 QEKIGAPEDLKSE
+255 QEEIGATDEIKSE
-268 KIKKEAEENNEPFA
+268 KLKKEAEENNKPLA
-282 EVAQKHINDQ
+282 DVAQEHINDE
-292 SLSEEDIS
+292 SLDDEEIS
-300 DSLSSHGNLDE
+300 DSLMQHGNLSE
-311 ESIEKLEDII
+311 QSIEKLESII
-321 KKTAFDSVQQVKLKQ
+321 NKTAFDSNEQVRRKQ
-336 SRIKDLMAEIV
+336 AQIKELMAELV
-347 KEEQELQAINKGI
+347 EREQELQAINKGI
-360 LYEAKYIQTKN
+360 LYEAKYIHAKN

-385 ELEEANKLNDD
+385 ELEESNKLNDE

-425 ELQLNQLEK
+425 ELQLNQLET
-434 ELETEKNI
+434 ELKTERNI

-449 ITTLTDKNT
+449 ITKLTDKNT
-458 VLTAN
+458 V
-463 LEVEQEKTAD
+463 
-473 LTDKN
+473 
-478 AILAANLEL
+478 LAANLEL

-506 KIEIATLR
+506 KVEIATLR

-526 NFVARVKNKV
+526 NFVARVRNKV

-544 QAFRDN
+544 QAFKDN
-550 ELPSLLKDATT
+550 QLPSLLKDATT

-568 LKELPGKI
+568 LKELPGKL
-576 RKIREEEAK
+576 KKVREEEAT
-585 KSEKEIK
+585 KSAKEIK
-592 ALTNDVS
+592 ALTNDV
-599 TLKTNVDTLTA
+599 NTLTA

-662 DNKI
+662 DKK

>member
-1 MAKVNAKTLKTY
+1 MAKVNAKGLKTY

-26 NSDSPL
+26 SSDSPL

-46 GIELTDPNPAKLVKD
+46 GIEITDPNPAKLVKD

-84 DLAGGLKKFNNLHE
+84 DLAGGLKKFNKLHE

-114 VPKHQQ
+114 VPKHLQ
-120 SKTREIIIRV
+120 SKTREIIIREI
-130 MSHPDFIYRKEQNSG
+130 SHPDFIFRKEQNSG

-178 HFHIFRSAHC
+178 HFHLFRSAHC

-201 GEFTP
+201 GEFIP

-229 RLIVENQINRAL
+229 RTIVENQINMAL
-241 ADAGIEATVEIGSL
+241 AAAGIEATVTLGSL
-255 QEKIGAPEDLKSE
+255 QEEIGATDEIKSE
-268 KIKKEAEENNEPFA
+268 KLKKEAEENNKPLA
-282 EVAQKHINDQ
+282 DVAQEHINDE
-292 SLSEEDIS
+292 SLDDEEIS
-300 DSLSSHGNLDE
+300 DSLMQHGNLSE
-311 ESIEKLEDII
+311 QSIEKLESII
-321 KKTAFDSVQQVKLKQ
+321 NKTAFDSNEQVRRKQ
-336 SRIKDLMAEIV
+336 AQIKELMAELV
-347 KEEQELQAINKGI
+347 EREQELQAINKGI
-360 LYEAKYIQTKN
+360 LYEAKYIHAKN

-385 ELEEANKLNDD
+385 ELEESNKLNDE

-434 ELETEKNI
+434 ELETERNI
-442 NAENSAL
+442 NAKNSAL

-463 LEVEQEKTAD
+463 LEVEQEKTA
-473 LTDKN
+473 
-478 AILAANLEL
+478 
-487 EQGKTAELTAENA
+487 ELTAENA

-506 KIEIATLR
+506 KVEIATLR

-526 NFVARVKNKV
+526 NFVARVRNKV

-544 QAFRDN
+544 QAFKDN
-550 ELPSLLKDATT
+550 QLPSLLKDATT

-568 LKELPGKI
+568 LKELPGKL
-576 RKIREEEAK
+576 KKVREEEAT
-585 KSEKEIK
+585 KSAKEIK
-592 ALTNDVS
+592 ALTNDV
-599 TLKTNVDTLTA
+599 NTLTA

>member
-1 MAKVNAKTLKTY
+1 MAKVNAKGLKTY

-26 NSDSPL
+26 SSDSPL

-46 GIELTDPNPAKLVKD
+46 GIEITDPNPAKLVKD

-84 DLAGGLKKFNNLHE
+84 DLAGGLKKFNKLHE

-114 VPKHQQ
+114 VPKHLQ
-120 SKTREIIIRV
+120 SKTREIIIREI
-130 MSHPDFIYRKEQNSG
+130 SHPDFIFRKEQNSG

-178 HFHIFRSAHC
+178 HFHLFRSAHC

-201 GEFTP
+201 GEFIP

-229 RLIVENQINRAL
+229 RTIVENQINMAL
-241 ADAGIEATVEIGSL
+241 AAAGIEATVTLGSL
-255 QEKIGAPEDLKSE
+255 QEEIGATDEIKSE
-268 KIKKEAEENNEPFA
+268 KLKKEAEENNKPLA
-282 EVAQKHINDQ
+282 DVAQEHINDE
-292 SLSEEDIS
+292 SLDDEEIS
-300 DSLSSHGNLDE
+300 DSLMQHGNLSE
-311 ESIEKLEDII
+311 QSIEKLESII
-321 KKTAFDSVQQVKLKQ
+321 NKTAFDSNEQVRRKQ
-336 SRIKDLMAEIV
+336 AQIKELMAELV
-347 KEEQELQAINKGI
+347 EREQELQAINKGI
-360 LYEAKYIQTKN
+360 LYEAKYIHAKN

-385 ELEEANKLNDD
+385 ELEESNKLNDE

-425 ELQLNQLEK
+425 ELQLNQLET
-434 ELETEKNI
+434 ELETERNI
-442 NAENSAL
+442 NAKNSAL

-463 LEVEQEKTAD
+463 LEVEQEKTA
-473 LTDKN
+473 
-478 AILAANLEL
+478 
-487 EQGKTAELTAENA
+487 ELTAENA

-506 KIEIATLR
+506 KVEIATLR

-526 NFVARVKNKV
+526 NFVARVRNKV

-544 QAFRDN
+544 QAFKDN
-550 ELPSLLKDATT
+550 QLPSLLKDATT

-568 LKELPGKI
+568 LKELPGKL
-576 RKIREEEAK
+576 KKVREEEAK
-585 KSEKEIK
+585 KSAKEIE

-599 TLKTNVDTLTA
+599 TLKTNVNTLTA

-662 DNKI
+662 DNKK

>member
-1 MAKVNAKTLKTY
+1 MAKVNAKGLKTY

-26 NSDSPL
+26 SSDSPL

-46 GIELTDPNPAKLVKD
+46 GIEITDPNPAKLVKD

-84 DLAGGLKKFNNLHE
+84 DLAGGLKKFNKLHE

-114 VPKHQQ
+114 VPKHLQ
-120 SKTREIIIRV
+120 SKTREIIIREI
-130 MSHPDFIYRKEQNSG
+130 SHPDFIFRKEQNSG

-178 HFHIFRSAHC
+178 HFHLFRSAHC

-201 GEFTP
+201 GEFIP

-229 RLIVENQINRAL
+229 RTIVENQINMAL
-241 ADAGIEATVEIGSL
+241 AAAGIEATVTLGSL
-255 QEKIGAPEDLKSE
+255 QEEIGATDEIKSE
-268 KIKKEAEENNEPFA
+268 KLKKEAEENNKPLA
-282 EVAQKHINDQ
+282 DVAQEHINDE
-292 SLSEEDIS
+292 SLDDEEIS
-300 DSLSSHGNLDE
+300 DSLMQHGNLSE
-311 ESIEKLEDII
+311 QSIEKLESII
-321 KKTAFDSVQQVKLKQ
+321 NKTAFDSNEQVRRKQ
-336 SRIKDLMAEIV
+336 AQIKELMAELV
-347 KEEQELQAINKGI
+347 EREQELQAINKGI
-360 LYEAKYIQTKN
+360 LYEAKYIHAKN

-385 ELEEANKLNDD
+385 ELEESNKLNDE

-425 ELQLNQLEK
+425 ELQLNQLET
-434 ELETEKNI
+434 ELETERNI
-442 NAENSAL
+442 NAKNSAL

-458 VLTAN
+458 VLT
-463 LEVEQEKTAD
+463 
-473 LTDKN
+473 
-478 AILAANLEL
+478 ANLEL

-506 KIEIATLR
+506 KVEIATLR

-526 NFVARVKNKV
+526 NFVARVRNKV

-544 QAFRDN
+544 QPFKDN
-550 ELPSLLKDATT
+550 QLPSLLKDATT

-568 LKELPGKI
+568 LKELPGKL
-576 RKIREEEAK
+576 KKVREEEAT
-585 KSEKEIK
+585 KSAKEIK
-592 ALTNDVS
+592 ALTNDV
-599 TLKTNVDTLTA
+599 NTLTA

-662 DNKI
+662 DKK

>member
-1 MAKVNAKTLKTY
+1 MAKVNAKGLKTY

-26 NSDSPL
+26 SSDSPL

-46 GIELTDPNPAKLVKD
+46 GIEITDPNPAKLVKD

-84 DLAGGLKKFNNLHE
+84 DLAGGLKKFNKLHE

-114 VPKHQQ
+114 VPKHLQ
-120 SKTREIIIRV
+120 SKTREIIIREI
-130 MSHPDFIYRKEQNSG
+130 SHPDFIFRKEQNSG

-178 HFHIFRSAHC
+178 HFHLFRSAHC

-229 RLIVENQINRAL
+229 RTIVENQINMAL
-241 ADAGIEATVEIGSL
+241 AAAGIEATVTLGSL
-255 QEKIGAPEDLKSE
+255 QEEIGATDEIKSE
-268 KIKKEAEENNEPFA
+268 KLKKEAEENNKPLA
-282 EVAQKHINDQ
+282 DVAQEHINDE
-292 SLSEEDIS
+292 SLDDEEIS
-300 DSLSSHGNLDE
+300 DSLMQHGNLSE
-311 ESIEKLEDII
+311 QSIEKLESII
-321 KKTAFDSVQQVKLKQ
+321 NKTAFDSNEQVRRKQ
-336 SRIKDLMAEIV
+336 AQIKELMAELV
-347 KEEQELQAINKGI
+347 EREQELQAINKGI
-360 LYEAKYIQTKN
+360 LYEAKYIHAKN

-377 RKLESVNK
+377 RKLEAVNK
-385 ELEEANKLNDD
+385 ELEESNKLNDE

-425 ELQLNQLEK
+425 ELQLNQLEADL
-434 ELETEKNI
+434 ELEKNI
-442 NAENSAL
+442 NAENSEL
-449 ITTLTDKNT
+449 ITTLTDKNA
-458 VLTAN
+458 VLAAN
-463 LEVEQEKTAD
+463 LEVEQE
-473 LTDKN
+473 
-478 AILAANLEL
+478 
-487 EQGKTAELTAENA
+487 KTAELTAENA

-506 KIEIATLR
+506 KVEIATLR

-526 NFVARVKNKV
+526 NFVARVRNKV

-544 QAFRDN
+544 QAFKDN
-550 ELPSLLKDATT
+550 QLPSLLKDATT

-568 LKELPGKI
+568 LKELPGKL
-576 RKIREEEAK
+576 KKVREEEAT
-585 KSEKEIK
+585 KSAKEIK
-592 ALTNDVS
+592 ALTNDV
-599 TLKTNVDTLTA
+599 NTLTA

>member
-1 MAKVNAKTLKTY
+1 MAKVNAKGLKTY

-26 NSDSPL
+26 SSDSPL

-46 GIELTDPNPAKLVKD
+46 GIEITDPNPAKLVKD

-84 DLAGGLKKFNNLHE
+84 DLAGGLKKFNKLHE

-114 VPKHQQ
+114 VPKHLQ
-120 SKTREIIIRV
+120 SKTREIIIREI
-130 MSHPDFIYRKEQNSG
+130 SHPDFIFRKEQNSG

-178 HFHIFRSAHC
+178 HFHLFRSAHC

-201 GEFTP
+201 GEFIP

-229 RLIVENQINRAL
+229 RTIVENQINMAL
-241 ADAGIEATVEIGSL
+241 AAAGIEATVTLGSL
-255 QEKIGAPEDLKSE
+255 QEEIGATDEIKSE
-268 KIKKEAEENNEPFA
+268 KLKKEAEENNKPLA
-282 EVAQKHINDQ
+282 DVAQEHINDE
-292 SLSEEDIS
+292 SLDDEEIS
-300 DSLSSHGNLDE
+300 DSLMQHGNLSE
-311 ESIEKLEDII
+311 QSIEKLESII
-321 KKTAFDSVQQVKLKQ
+321 NKTAFDSNEQVRRKQ
-336 SRIKDLMAEIV
+336 AQIKELMAELV
-347 KEEQELQAINKGI
+347 EREQELQAINKGI
-360 LYEAKYIQTKN
+360 LYEAKYIHAKN

-385 ELEEANKLNDD
+385 ELEESNKLNDE

-425 ELQLNQLEK
+425 ELQLNQLET
-434 ELETEKNI
+434 ELETERNI
-442 NAENSAL
+442 NAKNSAL

-463 LEVEQEKTAD
+463 LEVEQEKTA
-473 LTDKN
+473 
-478 AILAANLEL
+478 
-487 EQGKTAELTAENA
+487 ELTAENA

-506 KIEIATLR
+506 KVEIATLR

-526 NFVARVKNKV
+526 NFVARVRNKV

-544 QAFRDN
+544 QEFKDN
-550 ELPSLLKDATT
+550 QLPSLLKDATT

-568 LKELPGKI
+568 LKELPGKL
-576 RKIREEEAK
+576 KKVREEEAT
-585 KSEKEIK
+585 KSAKEIK
-592 ALTNDVS
+592 ALTNDV
-599 TLKTNVDTLTA
+599 NTLTA

>member
-1 MAKVNAKTLKTY
+1 MAKVNAKGLKTY

-26 NSDSPL
+26 SSDSPL

-46 GIELTDPNPAKLVKD
+46 GIEITDPNPAKLVKD

-84 DLAGGLKKFNNLHE
+84 DLAGGLKKFNKLHE

-114 VPKHQQ
+114 VPKHLQ
-120 SKTREIIIRV
+120 SKTREIIIREI
-130 MSHPDFIYRKEQNSG
+130 SHPDFIFRKEQNSG

-178 HFHIFRSAHC
+178 HFHLFRSAHC

-201 GEFTP
+201 GEFIP

-229 RLIVENQINRAL
+229 RTIVENQINMAL
-241 ADAGIEATVEIGSL
+241 AAAGIEATVTLGSL
-255 QEKIGAPEDLKSE
+255 QEEIGATDEIKSE
-268 KIKKEAEENNEPFA
+268 KLKKEAEENNKPLA
-282 EVAQKHINDQ
+282 DVAQEHINDE
-292 SLSEEDIS
+292 SLDDEEIS
-300 DSLSSHGNLDE
+300 DSLMQHGNLSE
-311 ESIEKLEDII
+311 QSIEKLESII
-321 KKTAFDSVQQVKLKQ
+321 NKTAFDSNEQVRRKQ
-336 SRIKDLMAEIV
+336 AQIKELMAELV
-347 KEEQELQAINKGI
+347 EREQELQAINKGI
-360 LYEAKYIQTKN
+360 LYEAKYIHAKN

-385 ELEEANKLNDD
+385 ELEESNKLNDE

-425 ELQLNQLEK
+425 ELQLNQLET
-434 ELETEKNI
+434 ELKTERNI

-458 VLTAN
+458 V
-463 LEVEQEKTAD
+463 
-473 LTDKN
+473 
-478 AILAANLEL
+478 LAANLEL

-506 KIEIATLR
+506 KVEIATLR

-568 LKELPGKI
+568 LKELPGKL
-576 RKIREEEAK
+576 RKVREEEAK

-599 TLKTNVDTLTA
+599 TLKTNVNTLTA

>member
-1 MAKVNAKTLKTY
+1 MAKVNAKGLKTY

-26 NSDSPL
+26 SSDSPL

-46 GIELTDPNPAKLVKD
+46 GIEITDPNPAKLVKD

-84 DLAGGLKKFNNLHE
+84 DLAGGLKKFNKLHE

-114 VPKHQQ
+114 VPKHLQ
-120 SKTREIIIRV
+120 SKTREIIIREI
-130 MSHPDFIYRKEQNSG
+130 SHPDFIFRKEQNSG

-178 HFHIFRSAHC
+178 HFHLFRSAHC

-201 GEFTP
+201 GEFIP

-229 RLIVENQINRAL
+229 RTIVENQINMAL
-241 ADAGIEATVEIGSL
+241 AAAGIEATVTLGSL
-255 QEKIGAPEDLKSE
+255 QEEIGATDEIKSE
-268 KIKKEAEENNEPFA
+268 KLKKEAEENNKPLA
-282 EVAQKHINDQ
+282 DVAQEHINDE
-292 SLSEEDIS
+292 SLDDEEIS
-300 DSLSSHGNLDE
+300 DSLMQHGNLSE
-311 ESIEKLEDII
+311 QSIEKLESII
-321 KKTAFDSVQQVKLKQ
+321 NKTAFDSNEQVRRKQ
-336 SRIKDLMAEIV
+336 AQIKELMAELV
-347 KEEQELQAINKGI
+347 EREQELQAINKGI
-360 LYEAKYIQTKN
+360 LYEAKYIHAKN

-385 ELEEANKLNDD
+385 ELEESNKLNDE

-425 ELQLNQLEK
+425 ELQLNQLET
-434 ELETEKNI
+434 ELETERNI
-442 NAENSAL
+442 NAKNSAL

-458 VLTAN
+458 VLTAD
-463 LEVEQEKTAD
+463 LEVEQE
-473 LTDKN
+473 
-478 AILAANLEL
+478 
-487 EQGKTAELTAENA
+487 KTAELTAENA

-506 KIEIATLR
+506 KVEIATLR

-526 NFVARVKNKV
+526 NFVARVRNKV

-544 QAFRDN
+544 QAFKDN
-550 ELPSLLKDATT
+550 QLPSLLKDATT

-568 LKELPGKI
+568 LKELPGKL
-576 RKIREEEAK
+576 KKVREEEAT
-585 KSEKEIK
+585 KSAKEIK
-592 ALTNDVS
+592 ALTNDV
-599 TLKTNVDTLTA
+599 NTLTA

>member
-1 MAKVNAKTLKTY
+1 MAKVNAKGLKTY

-26 NSDSPL
+26 SSDSPL

-46 GIELTDPNPAKLVKD
+46 GIEITDPNPAKLVKD

-84 DLAGGLKKFNNLHE
+84 DLAGGLKKFNKLHE

-114 VPKHQQ
+114 VPKHLQ
-120 SKTREIIIRV
+120 SKTREIIIREI
-130 MSHPDFIYRKEQNSG
+130 SHPDFIFRKEQNSG

-178 HFHIFRSAHC
+178 HFHLFRSAHC

-201 GEFTP
+201 GEFIP

-229 RLIVENQINRAL
+229 RTIVENQINMAL
-241 ADAGIEATVEIGSL
+241 AAAGIEATVTLGSL
-255 QEKIGAPEDLKSE
+255 QEEIGATDEIKSE
-268 KIKKEAEENNEPFA
+268 KLKKEAEENNKPLA
-282 EVAQKHINDQ
+282 DVAHEHINDE
-292 SLSEEDIS
+292 SLDDEEIS
-300 DSLSSHGNLDE
+300 DSLMQHGNLSE
-311 ESIEKLEDII
+311 QSIEKLESII
-321 KKTAFDSVQQVKLKQ
+321 NKTAFDSNEQVRRKQ
-336 SRIKDLMAEIV
+336 AQIKELMAELV
-347 KEEQELQAINKGI
+347 EREQELQAINKGI
-360 LYEAKYIQTKN
+360 LYEAKYIHAKN

-385 ELEEANKLNDD
+385 ELEESNKLNDE

-425 ELQLNQLEK
+425 ELQLNQLET
-434 ELETEKNI
+434 ELETERNI
-442 NAENSAL
+442 NAKNSAL

-458 VLTAN
+458 VLT
-463 LEVEQEKTAD
+463 
-473 LTDKN
+473 
-478 AILAANLEL
+478 ANLEL

-506 KIEIATLR
+506 KVEIATLR

-526 NFVARVKNKV
+526 NFVARVRNKV

-544 QAFRDN
+544 QAFKDN
-550 ELPSLLKDATT
+550 QLPSLLKDATT

-568 LKELPGKI
+568 LKELPGKL
-576 RKIREEEAK
+576 KKVREEEAT
-585 KSEKEIK
+585 KSAKEIK
-592 ALTNDVS
+592 ALTNDV
-599 TLKTNVDTLTA
+599 NTLTA

-662 DNKI
+662 DKK

>member
-1 MAKVNAKTLKTY
+1 MAKVNAKGLKTY

-26 NSDSPL
+26 SSDSPL

-46 GIELTDPNPAKLVKD
+46 GIEITDPNPAKLVKD

-84 DLAGGLKKFNNLHE
+84 DLAGGLKKFNKLHE

-114 VPKHQQ
+114 VPKHLQ
-120 SKTREIIIRV
+120 SKTREIIIREI
-130 MSHPDFIYRKEQNSG
+130 SHPDFIFRKEQNSG

-178 HFHIFRSAHC
+178 HFHLFRSAHC

-229 RLIVENQINRAL
+229 RTIVENQINMAL
-241 ADAGIEATVEIGSL
+241 AAAGIEATVTLGSL
-255 QEKIGAPEDLKSE
+255 QEEIGATDEIKSE
-268 KIKKEAEENNEPFA
+268 KLKKEAEENNKPLA
-282 EVAQKHINDQ
+282 DVAQEHINDE
-292 SLSEEDIS
+292 SLDDEEIS
-300 DSLSSHGNLDE
+300 DSLMQHGNLSE
-311 ESIEKLEDII
+311 QSIEKLESII
-321 KKTAFDSVQQVKLKQ
+321 NKTAFDSNEQVRRKQ
-336 SRIKDLMAEIV
+336 AQIKELMAELV
-347 KEEQELQAINKGI
+347 EREQELQAINKGI
-360 LYEAKYIQTKN
+360 LYEAKYIHAKN

-385 ELEEANKLNDD
+385 ELEESNKLNDE

-425 ELQLNQLEK
+425 ELQLNQLET
-434 ELETEKNI
+434 ELETERNI
-442 NAENSAL
+442 NAKNSAL
-449 ITTLTDKNT
+449 ITTLTDKNAA
-458 VLTAN
+458 LAAN
-463 LEVEQEKTAD
+463 LEVEQE
-473 LTDKN
+473 
-478 AILAANLEL
+478 
-487 EQGKTAELTAENA
+487 KTAELTAENA

-506 KIEIATLR
+506 KVEIATLR

-526 NFVARVKNKV
+526 NFVARVRNKV

-544 QAFRDN
+544 QAFKDN
-550 ELPSLLKDATT
+550 QLPSLLKDATT

-568 LKELPGKI
+568 LKELPGKL
-576 RKIREEEAK
+576 KKVREEEAT
-585 KSEKEIK
+585 KSAKEIK
-592 ALTNDVS
+592 ALTNDV
-599 TLKTNVDTLTA
+599 NTLTA